1 MGNRCN
7 HYIIIGFPGVGKTT
21 MCKENLDC
29 IDLESSA
36 FIVEGKRHENWYKEY
51 VNTAIYLSKNHHVF
65 VSSHDVVQDYLEEKR
80 FSSMPTMIIVYPDK
94 SLKDEWLKRLENRY
108 KTEDLLD
115 RLNRQYINNSDKN
128 KRALEYVEKNWDS
141 CIEAIEKRQY
151 FYKLKISSI
160 DQANNLESILEK
172 SMLYID
178 KRQSMY
184 EEFDKIFD
192 NGNTIKVDNICKSLN
207 F

>member
-1 MGNRCN
+1 MAKKIR
-7 HYIIIGFPGVGKTT
+7 
-21 MCKENLDC
+21 
-29 IDLESSA
+29 
-36 FIVEGKRHENWYKEY
+36 
-51 VNTAIYLSKNHHVF
+51 
-65 VSSHDVVQDYLEEKR
+65 
-80 FSSMPTMIIVYPDK
+80 K
-94 SLKDEWLKRLENRY
+94 S
-108 KTEDLLD
+108 TEDLLD

-151 FYKLKISSI
+151 FYKLKINSI